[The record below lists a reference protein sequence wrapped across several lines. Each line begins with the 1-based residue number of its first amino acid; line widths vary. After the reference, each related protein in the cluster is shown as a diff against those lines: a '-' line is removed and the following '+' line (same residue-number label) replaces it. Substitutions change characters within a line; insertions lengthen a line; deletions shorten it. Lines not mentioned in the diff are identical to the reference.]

1 MRQSGEV
8 TDLHLQGRHEHL
20 CYGFDDRAEFC
31 AAAVS
36 FLEAGL
42 AAGQQVWYVGD
53 WEDGVHTA
61 LIAPRPGAVE
71 VVPLEEHYAVH
82 GTVDTREQVEAY
94 AAATADALAAGF
106 TGLRVATDVT
116 SLVGTPTRLDSAAR
130 YEHKADRLMVTAPL
144 SGMCGYDRSVLGAG
158 VLAQLASMHPA
169 ATASATPFR
178 LHAST
183 TSGCAAAIGGELDV
197 TSAELLGL
205 ALARAELLPQDGE
218 LVLDAHELHFID
230 RARLAALVEHARHLG
245 ARLVL
250 CTDQPVVHRLVRLL
264 DWDSVR
270 VEAAS

>member
-1 MRQSGEV
+1 M
-8 TDLHLQGRHEHL
+8 
-20 CYGFDDRAEFC
+20 
-31 AAAVS
+31 
-36 FLEAGL
+36 
-42 AAGQQVWYVGD
+42 
-53 WEDGVHTA
+53 
-61 LIAPRPGAVE
+61 
-71 VVPLEEHYAVH
+71 H